1 MIGLNPR
8 NAFDSEYRDFVR
20 RIMDSVDPSKVS
32 SILLAEEMSRKE
44 TECRLTKSQLRISE
58 LEHRQ
63 FADHAPLGV
72 CRINADGLL
81 AYANDAWYTIT
92 GQEKE
97 DCDPKAWRKTIH
109 QDDLPMMISFFD
121 ELMAGKSLGAIESR
135 LKKPWYIASPPK
147 SSPPTWILATGYAEL
162 DNGSLKNIVCWV
174 TDISAQKAA
183 AKGLQERMEEALEL
197 KRQQEN
203 FIDMISHE
211 IRNPLSAMLHC
222 SDEIIVSLEDSLK
235 ALNKLASAGPDA
247 PESRTLSVPLSL
259 LRTTQ
264 HSARTI
270 VYCIQHQR
278 RVVDDVLTLSK
289 LDSDLLTVSPCAV
302 RPAKLVREALEIFD
316 GQLRS
321 ADIDFRLQEDQSLL
335 DLSIDWVDLDP
346 GRVLQVLMNLTTNAI
361 KFTRTEPIRH
371 ITVTVAASRQ
381 VPSFTGIRYL
391 PALETKKKHQFTAG
405 DRETIYLSLTV
416 ADSGRGITQDQMK
429 VLFQRFSQAT
439 PKTYSQYGGS
449 GLGLYISRQIAEM
462 LGGAIGVKSESSGST
477 FTFYV
482 TTHRRVPPRQREP
495 SDSLLPASIRVS
507 LDAVLFDTD
516 TAFLDCSPKGAS
528 EREVPGLSLQGRPE
542 AKTSGLKI
550 LVVEDNLVNRKVL
563 CQQLR
568 KRGFLVESANNGVE
582 ALKQLQQTVIWRNG
596 GPQRKFDIALMDL
609 EMPIMGGIECIY
621 RIRQAEEEGI
631 IGCHVP
637 VIAVTANARNQ
648 HAEAAISAGMDGCT
662 TKPYRIDDLVIQI
675 ESICKGR

>member
-1 MIGLNPR
+1 MPLLGSSSLVRRAHNCSIDRLTLITGLNPR
-8 NAFDSEYRDFVR
+8 NLFDSNYRDFVG
-20 RIMDSVDPSKVS
+20 RIMDCVDPSKVS
-32 SILLAEEMSRKE
+32 LILLAEEMSRKE
-44 TECRLTKSQLRISE
+44 IECRFTKTQLRISE
-58 LEHRQ
+58 LEHLQ

-81 AYANDAWYTIT
+81 AYANDAWHTIT
-92 GQEKE
+92 GQEKK

-109 QDDLPMMISFFD
+109 QDDLPMMNSFFD
-121 ELMAGKSLGAIESR
+121 ELMAGKNPSAIESR
-135 LKKPWYIASPPK
+135 LKKRWYIAPPPHV
-147 SSPPTWILATGYAEL
+147 SPPTWILATGYAEL
-162 DNGSLKNIVCWV
+162 SNGSLKNIVCWV

-183 AKGLQERMEEALEL
+183 AKDLQERMEEALEL

-235 ALNKLASAGPDA
+235 ALNKIGSASPEA
-247 PESRTLSVPLSL
+247 PESRMLTAPLSL

-270 VYCIQHQR
+270 LYCIQHQR

-289 LDSDLLTVSPCAV
+289 LDSDLVTVSPCAV

-321 ADIDFRLQEDQSLL
+321 ADIDFRLQEDRSLR
-335 DLSIDWVDLDP
+335 DLGIDWVDLDP

-371 ITVTVAASRQ
+371 ITVTIAASRQ
-381 VPSFTGIRYL
+381 IPSFTGIKYF
-391 PALETKKKHQFTAG
+391 PGLERKRKHQVTPG

-429 VLFQRFSQAT
+429 VLFQRFGQAT

-449 GLGLYISRQIAEM
+449 GLGLYISREIAEM
-462 LGGAIGVKSESSGST
+462 LGGAIGVKSDSGGST
-477 FTFYV
+477 FTFHV
-482 TTHRRVPPRQREP
+482 TTHREAPPRRKEP

-507 LDAVLFDTD
+507 VDAMLSDTD
-516 TAFLDCSPKGAS
+516 IAPLQYSPEGTH
-528 EREVPGLSLQGRPE
+528 EREVPCLSLHGRP
-542 AKTSGLKI
+542 KSMTSGLKI
-550 LVVEDNLVNRKVL
+550 LVVEDNLVNQKVL
-563 CQQLR
+563 CQQL
-568 KRGFLVESANNGVE
+568 
-582 ALKQLQQTVIWRNG
+582 
-596 GPQRKFDIALMDL
+596 
-609 EMPIMGGIECIY
+609 
-621 RIRQAEEEGI
+621 
-631 IGCHVP
+631 
-637 VIAVTANARNQ
+637 
-648 HAEAAISAGMDGCT
+648 
-662 TKPYRIDDLVIQI
+662 
-675 ESICKGR
+675 

>member
-1 MIGLNPR
+1 
-8 NAFDSEYRDFVR
+8 
-20 RIMDSVDPSKVS
+20 MDSVDPSKVS
-32 SILLAEEMSRKE
+32 SILLAEEMTRKE
-44 TECRLTKSQLRISE
+44 SECRLTKSQLRISE

-81 AYANDAWYTIT
+81 AYANDAWYAIT

-97 DCDPKAWRKTIH
+97 DLDPKAWRKTIH
-109 QDDLPMMISFFD
+109 EEDLPMMISFFD
-121 ELMAGKSLGAIESR
+121 ELMAGRNPGAIESR
-135 LKKPWYIASPPK
+135 LKKRWYIACPPQTSPPA
-147 SSPPTWILATGYAEL
+147 WILATGYAEL
-162 DNGSLKNIVCWV
+162 NNGSLKNIVCWV

-222 SDEIIVSLEDSLK
+222 SDEIIISLEDSLK
-235 ALNKLASAGPDA
+235 ALHKIANASPEG

-302 RPAKLVREALEIFD
+302 RPVKLVREALQIFD
-316 GQLRS
+316 GQLRT
-321 ADIDFRLQEDQSLL
+321 ADIKFKMQEDHSLR
-335 DLSIDWVDLDP
+335 DLGIDWVELDP

-361 KFTRTEPIRH
+361 KFTRTEHIRN
-371 ITVTVAASRQ
+371 ITVTIAASRQ
-381 VPSFTGIRYL
+381 IPAFSGIQYL
-391 PALETKKKHQFTAG
+391 PALERKRKHQVAPC
-405 DRETIYLSLTV
+405 DRETIYLSLIV
-416 ADSGRGITQDQMK
+416 ADTGRGITCEQMK

-449 GLGLYISRQIAEM
+449 GLGLYVSRQIAEM
-462 LGGAIGVKSESSGST
+462 LGGAIGVRSDCVGST

-482 TTHRRVPPRQREP
+482 ITHRGKSPRRREP

-516 TAFLDCSPKGAS
+516 TAFLDFSPRGTP
-528 EREVPGLSLQGRPE
+528 EREVASLALQDRPE
-542 AKTSGLKI
+542 GKTSGLKI
-550 LVVEDNLVNRKVL
+550 LVVEDNLVNQKVL

-568 KRGFLVESANNGVE
+568 KRGFLVEAANNGVE
-582 ALKQLQQTVIWRNG
+582 ALNQLKKTIIWKNG
-596 GPQRKFDIALMDL
+596 GLQKKFDIALMDL
-609 EMPIMGGIECIY
+609 EMPVMGGIECI
-621 RIRQAEEEGI
+621 RNIRQAEEGGI
-631 IGCHVP
+631 VSCHVP
-637 VIAVTANARNQ
+637 VIAVTANARSM
-648 HAEAAISAGMDGCT
+648 HAEEALKTGMDGCT
-662 TKPYRIDDLVIQI
+662 TKPYRIDDLVMQI
-675 ESICKGR
+675 ESTCKGR